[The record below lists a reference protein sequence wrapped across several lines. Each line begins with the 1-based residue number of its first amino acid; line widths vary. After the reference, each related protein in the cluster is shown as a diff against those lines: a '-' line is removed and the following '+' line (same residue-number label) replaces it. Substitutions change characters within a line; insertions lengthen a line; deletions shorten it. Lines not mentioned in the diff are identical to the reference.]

1 MGLTCSSTKNQSKS
15 KNQHTE
21 ESIIDKK
28 SLSTKSN
35 MVPCCKNSPSCTNE
49 DQAKPKNLRF
59 SKDDNMFCCSICFE
73 VYNDTDRFPGIFI
86 CGHTLCMKCI
96 KQTSINSGHYRCPF
110 CKAISH
116 MKPTKNYALMEI
128 IDKQQL
134 IIKIYNEQELKYNPD
149 HRNRKKQIANKCVT
163 DKDHEFKFHEIDL
176 KCYSCGQTRVC
187 SYCINCDDESLINC
201 YYCISNSFNDYKF
214 YYDEKKNNIRPGLYY
229 KNIFGCLCKKGKQN
243 IQWIDDSVF
252 KKCLN
257 CELNYY
263 GYGVFGCLNCK
274 YNSCYGCY
282 HEHYEKNKH
291 ISNIPSPIKFNS
303 TYHSFPYFSQQQSKK
318 SNVVTFNNRNFDKAF
333 TFSEKVQQK
342 DIERKTARNLI
353 ENNINY
359 NNNIKNIDNQDIEEF
374 YYDEILKL
382 KILNQPDIY
391 GVEEAV
397 PVLSQDVEVENNN
410 LDLDRTI
417 KL

>member
-1 MGLTCSSTKNQSKS
+1 
-15 KNQHTE
+15 
-21 ESIIDKK
+21 
-28 SLSTKSN
+28 
-35 MVPCCKNSPSCTNE
+35 
-49 DQAKPKNLRF
+49 
-59 SKDDNMFCCSICFE
+59 
-73 VYNDTDRFPGIFI
+73 
-86 CGHTLCMKCI
+86 
-96 KQTSINSGHYRCPF
+96 
-110 CKAISH
+110 
-116 MKPTKNYALMEI
+116 MKPTKNYALLEI

-149 HRNRKKQIANKCVT
+149 HRNRKKQNANKCVT
-163 DKDHEFKFHEIDL
+163 DKDHVFKFQENDL
-176 KCYSCGQTRVC
+176 KCHSCGQHRVC

-201 YYCISNSFNDYKF
+201 YHCINNSFNDYNF
-214 YYDEKKNNIRPGLYY
+214 YYDEKKNNIRPGLYN

-252 KKCLN
+252 KKCLS

-303 TYHSFPYFSQQQSKK
+303 TYHSFPWFSQRQSKK
-318 SNVVTFNNRNFDKAF
+318 ANVVTFNNRNFDKAF
-333 TFSEKVQQK
+333 TFSEKVEQE
-342 DIERKTARNLI
+342 DIDRKTARNLI

-382 KILNQPDIY
+382 KILNQPDIA

-397 PVLSQDVEVENNN
+397 PVLSQDVEVVNNKV
-410 LDLDRTI
+410 DLDRTI